1 MKTSAEKS
9 LILELDHDSLPGVS
23 LFLQKGVVVDVQ
35 IGCSVL
41 TFLCEQLG
49 LGPEYVEARIQTI
62 MLDGKVVDDP
72 KTAALHAGA
81 VLSLSAAMPGLL
93 GATLRTGSYYAAMRS
108 QISWKGAAPTSGD
121 LKGTFVL
128 KLFNIL
134 INEVGPRLLRR
145 GVWVPAE
152 DLGSLMIEQREWLR
166 ANGVKVFVAGSDVD
180 LERLSQTA
188 WGSGSIFFKLRSP
201 RG

>member
-1 MKTSAEKS
+1 MNASPEKS
-9 LILELDHDSLPGVS
+9 LILELDHDSIPGVS

-41 TFLCEQLG
+41 AFLCEQLA
-49 LGPEYVEARIQTI
+49 LSPEYVETRIQTI

-72 KTAALHAGA
+72 KTAALHPGA

-108 QISWKGAAPTSGD
+108 QISWKGAAPTSRGQ
-121 LKGTFVL
+121 KGTFVL
-128 KLFNIL
+128 KLFNVL

-152 DLGSLMIEQREWLR
+152 DLVSLMTEQREWLR
-166 ANGVKVFVAGSDVD
+166 ANGVKVFVDGIDVD
-180 LERLSQTA
+180 PGRLSQTA
-188 WGSGSIFFKLRSP
+188 WESGSIFLKLRGP